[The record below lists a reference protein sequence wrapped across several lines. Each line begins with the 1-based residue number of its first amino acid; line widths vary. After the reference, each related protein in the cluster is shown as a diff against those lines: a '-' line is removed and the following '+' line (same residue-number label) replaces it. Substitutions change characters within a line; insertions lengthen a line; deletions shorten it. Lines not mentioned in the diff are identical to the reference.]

1 MTLKGGCFLINTE
14 EKTVAIIYRKSKND
28 YSFPKGHMEEGE
40 DVKACAIRETI
51 EETQRDVELLLED
64 PIYKNTYKTS
74 AGEDVEVDMYLAKDK
89 GEYKGFINEI
99 DKEDCQW
106 IKFDDVHKF
115 LSYDD
120 LKEMWNDVKLLI
132 KPFME

>member
-1 MTLKGGCFLINTE
+1 MTLKGGCFLINIE
-14 EKTVAIIYRKSKND
+14 EKTVAIIYRKSRKD

-64 PIYKNTYKTS
+64 PIYKNTYTTS
-74 AGEDVEVDMYLAKDK
+74 DGEDVEVDMYLAKDK
-89 GEYKGFINEI
+89 GEYQGFINEI
-99 DKEDCQW
+99 DKEKCHW
-106 IKFDDVHKF
+106 IKFDDVYNL
-115 LSYDD
+115 LSYED
-120 LKEMWNDVKLLI
+120 LKEMWNDVKPLI